1 MMYYSRC
8 NVIYNI
14 YTLLDL
20 VLNVFKYT
28 LFADDMTI

>member
-1 MMYYSRC
+1 MYYSRC

-20 VLNVFKYT
+20 VLNVFKCT